1 MARHS
6 LFVTVAVAA
15 LFSLGAVRSVSLA
28 GGPAAA
34 GGPAGAGGPA
44 AAVGSAAGAGGP
56 AGGSVTGRVRLASK
70 PPANALIRM
79 GVDPMCSRANAG
91 KRVMQETV
99 VTDKEGGLANVFVRV
114 AGKFPQTP
122 VPSQPVVIDQ
132 RGCVYVPRV
141 IGARVGQT
149 LQVRNSDS
157 LLHNVHSVS
166 TRQNAFNIGQPIQG
180 MTNDFRLKD
189 EEVMLPIKC
198 DVHRWMTTYV
208 GVVQHPYFAVTDR
221 EGRFTIG
228 DVPPGSYTLETW
240 HEQYGTLT
248 QPLRVK
254 PGAAAT
260 PVDFS
265 YTGTEKPPKP
275 SK

>member
-1 MARHS
+1 MTRHS
-6 LFVTVAVAA
+6 LSSAVAVAA
-15 LFSLGAVRSVSLA
+15 LVSLGGVPGAS
-28 GGPAAA
+28 PAA
-34 GGPAGAGGPA
+34 GGPAGGGN
-44 AAVGSAAGAGGP
+44 
-56 AGGSVTGRVRLASK
+56 VTGHVRLAGQ

-122 VPSQPVVIDQ
+122 VPSQPVAIDQ

-141 IGARVGQT
+141 VGARVGQT
-149 LQVRNSDS
+149 LQVRNSDA

-166 TRQNAFNIGQPIQG
+166 TRQNAFNVGQPIQG

-198 DVHRWMTTYV
+198 DIHRWMTTYV
-208 GVVQHPYFAVTDR
+208 GVVSHPYFAVTDR

-240 HEQYGTLT
+240 HEQYGTLSK
-248 QPLRVK
+248 PVRVTSSA
-254 PGAAAT
+254 PST
-260 PVDFS
+260 VDFEYAGKQS
-265 YTGTEKPPKP
+265 GLPVR
-275 SK
+275 

>member
-1 MARHS
+1 MTRHS
-6 LFVTVAVAA
+6 LSVAVVATA
-15 LFSLGAVRSVSLA
+15 LVSLGGVRSVSLA
-28 GGPAAA
+28 GGPAAGLLA
-34 GGPAGAGGPA
+34 
-44 AAVGSAAGAGGP
+44 AGGP
-56 AGGSVTGRVRLASK
+56 AGGSVTGRVRLTGK

-79 GVDPMCSRANAG
+79 GVDPMCSRANGG

-114 AGKFPQTP
+114 AGKFSQTP

-141 IGARVGQT
+141 VGVRVGQT
-149 LQVRNSDS
+149 LQVRNSDP

-166 TRQNAFNIGQPIQG
+166 TRQNAFNVGQPVQG

-198 DVHRWMTTYV
+198 DVHRWMTSYV

-221 EGRFTIG
+221 EGRFTIA

-254 PGAAAT
+254 PGATAT